1 MKCNKERVLIVYF
14 VDRQWMEEILV
25 YMETQLDLFKN
36 QSAWTSRL
44 EQLAL
49 ERMAHTVIESVLD
62 VANAMIDG
70 FIMRDPGSY
79 DDIIDILIDEKVV
92 HEEMSEG
99 FKAFVSL
106 RKILVKDYIHI
117 DHNEVLRIFH
127 NQLEILIQF
136 PKMIRQYLLQELGPV
151 SAFKNDL

>member
-1 MKCNKERVLIVYF
+1 MKCRIERVLIVYF
-14 VDRQWMEEILV
+14 VDRQWMEKILV
-25 YMETQLDLFKN
+25 YMEEQLELFKN

-49 ERMAHTVIESVLD
+49 ERMAHTVIESILD
-62 VANAMIDG
+62 VGNAMIDG

-79 DDIIDILIDEKVV
+79 EDIIDILIDEKVLN
-92 HEEMSEG
+92 EKMSDG

-106 RKILVKDYIHI
+106 RKGLVQDYINIEHDEVFRVFQ
-117 DHNEVLRIFH
+117 DH
-127 NQLEILIQF
+127 LEILIQF
-136 PKMIRQYLLQELGPV
+136 PNMIRHYLVQELGPV